1 MKGNIIIT
9 GFQGFIGI
17 YTTARLINEDYIVYG
32 VDKDKADKFKFKLLE
47 SLIIDKT
54 RLSTHLKT
62 FFDFDL
68 TQNSLK
74 DLELINLD
82 IVNKKVIDMVIHY
95 ASPVGVK
102 LIQDEPYQTL
112 KDALT
117 INMSIDDYCTRYNI
131 PLIFSSSSEVFGTID
146 NIIGVDLNNDYRIK
160 QSSRGTYAAQKM
172 TSELLFANNPNYA
185 SANIRFFNIVGF
197 GQTTEGMVMNTFINN
212 IFKGIPM
219 RIYENTRRTFCAVED
234 AVEMIIEVVDKLI
247 IPTGISNKK
256 YSFNI
261 GAPENFFNELYIKDL
276 AKKIVDI
283 YNTEITNN
291 KTYENDILDLT
302 SKDGYITRRKLHR
315 TGLMFNN
322 FTHIDKIIKNYL
334 LKVQSFNKVEY

>member
-17 YTTARLINEDYIVYG
+17 YTTAKLINEGYTIYG
-32 VDKDKADKFKFKLLE
+32 VDKDKANKFKFKLLE
-47 SLIIDKT
+47 SLIEDKI
-54 RLSTHLKT
+54 RLVTHLKT
-62 FFDFDL
+62 FFNFDL
-68 TQNSLK
+68 TEHSLK
-74 DLELINLD
+74 DLELINHD
-82 IVNKKVIDMVIHY
+82 QANKKTIDLVIHY

-117 INMSIDDYCTRYNI
+117 INMMIDDYCTRYKI

-146 NIIGVDLNNDYRIK
+146 NIFGADTNNDYHIGQNR
-160 QSSRGTYAAQKM
+160 RGTYAAQKA
-172 TSELLFANNPNYA
+172 TSELLFSNNLNYA

-197 GQTTEGMVMNTFINN
+197 GQSTEGMVMNTFINN

-219 RIYENTRRTFCAVED
+219 RIIENSRRTFCAVED
-234 AVEMIIEVVDKLI
+234 AVEMISEVVQKILT
-247 IPTGISNKK
+247 PHGITRNK

-261 GAPENFFNELYIKDL
+261 GAPAHIQNELFIKDL
-276 AKKIVDI
+276 AKLIIDTYNAEIV
-283 YNTEITNN
+283 NN
-291 KTYENDILDLT
+291 KTYENDILDL
-302 SKDGYITRRKLHR
+302 SNDDNCYITRRKLAK

-322 FTHIDKIIKNYL
+322 FTPIETIIKRYL
-334 LKVQSFNKVEY
+334 LKVQSFN

>member
-17 YTTARLINEDYIVYG
+17 YTTAKLINEDYIVYG

-47 SLIIDKT
+47 SLINDKS
-54 RLSTHLKT
+54 RLTTHLKT

-68 TQNSLK
+68 AEHSLK
-74 DLELINLD
+74 DLELINHD
-82 IVNKKVIDMVIHY
+82 ITNKKTIDMVIHY

-102 LIQDEPYQTL
+102 AIQNEPYKTL
-112 KDALT
+112 KSALT
-117 INMSIDDYCTRYNI
+117 INMMIDDYCTKYKL

-146 NIIGVDLNNDYRIK
+146 NILGANPDDSYNIK

-172 TSELLFANNPNYA
+172 TSELLFANNSSYP
-185 SANIRFFNIVGF
+185 SANVRFFNIVGF

-219 RIYENTRRTFCAVED
+219 RIFENTRRTFCAVED
-234 AVEMIIEVVDKLI
+234 AVEMIMEVVNKLI
-247 IPTGISNKK
+247 MPVGITYNK

-261 GAPENFFNELYIKDL
+261 GAPSTFFNELYIKDL

-283 YNTEITNN
+283 YNVEITNN

-302 SKDGYITRRKLHR
+302 TKDAYITRRKLNT
-315 TGLMFNN
+315 TGLKFDN

-334 LKVQSFNKVEY
+334 LKVQSFN